1 MQIIICEKGSIST
14 LLCNC
19 DVIIK
24 FIDGTLNTPQPL
36 YNSVVGVQSMNRAS

>member
-1 MQIIICEKGSIST
+1 MQIVISAKGSIST

-36 YNSVVGVQSMNRAS
+36 YNTVVGVQSINHAS